1 VEATEDDLKKLLK
14 RLDPDPE
21 AAWEK
26 YRTIWQKLVTFF
38 QHHNCPSASDHAQD
52 ALSRIARRDD
62 LEEIRDVGA
71 FAYGVASK
79 MRFEIYEKLKREI
92 SIEDPAG
99 AIGDRES
106 SNVVDPIE
114 EIDRQRKLTCFTRCL
129 RRLTADERKLF
140 LNFQLA
146 DSKIRSEER
155 NKLAMLAGISVGAL
169 RVRVCR
175 TRREVEQCA
184 RKCLINRDKSLL

>member
-1 VEATEDDLKKLLK
+1 METTQDDLRRLLK

-38 QHHNCPSASDHAQD
+38 QHHNCPSASDHAHD

-62 LEEIRDVGA
+62 LEEVRDVGA

-92 SIEDPAG
+92 SIEDPTSG
-99 AIGDRES
+99 AGDRES
-106 SNVVDPIE
+106 LRVVDPVE
-114 EIDRQRKLTCFTRCL
+114 EIDRQRKLTCVRRCL

-140 LNFQLA
+140 LSFQLA
-146 DSKIRSEER
+146 DGKTRSEER
-155 NKLAMLAGISVGAL
+155 SQLAVFTGISVGAL
-169 RVRVCR
+169 RVRVFR
-175 TRREVEQCA
+175 IRREVERCA